1 MCVWTQDSENS
12 DIWLSS
18 CGKAFVL
25 SEGTPKE
32 NQIKYCVYCGDSIK
46 QKVFK
51 YEGINNGISRAGKI

>member
-25 SEGTPKE
+25 NEGTPQE
-32 NQIKYCVYCGDSIK
+32 NHVKYCVYCGKPIE
-46 QKVFK
+46 QEIYN
-51 YEGINNGISRAGKI
+51 YEGANNG